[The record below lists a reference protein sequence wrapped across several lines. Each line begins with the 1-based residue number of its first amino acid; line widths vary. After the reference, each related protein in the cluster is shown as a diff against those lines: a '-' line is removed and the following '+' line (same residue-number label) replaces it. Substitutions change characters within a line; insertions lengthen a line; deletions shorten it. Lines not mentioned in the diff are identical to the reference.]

1 MRKVK
6 FRVVADTDIGK
17 TKQKNQDSLLVKH
30 ACHPDGTGEVL
41 LAVLCDGMGGLSRGE
56 QASASVIRAF
66 ENWFEKD
73 FRKLVERDSLPPEMI
88 LEQWKALLE
97 YENQKMRNSSSRAQP
112 MGTTCTAVLLIENT
126 IAMIHVGDTRLYRFG
141 ENGEDGTQLT
151 TDHTFVAGEIAA
163 GRMTPSEAAVDR
175 RRNLLIQCVGASVQI
190 RPQMFVQPLSPGSY
204 LLCSDGFRHEV
215 SIEEMSRAV
224 GPKLALKKMKTAVR
238 QLIET
243 SMTRGEKD
251 NISAILIQVECID
264 KRCL

>member
-1 MRKVK
+1 MQKVK

-56 QASASVIRAF
+56 QASAAVIRAF
-66 ENWFEKD
+66 ESWFAKD
-73 FRKLVERDSLPPEMI
+73 FRKLVEQDSLSSELI
-88 LEQWKALLE
+88 LEQWSALLE

-126 IAMIHVGDTRLYRFG
+126 ITMIHVGDTRLYRFG
-141 ENGEDGTQLT
+141 ENAKDGIQLT

-175 RRNLLIQCVGASVQI
+175 RRNLLTQCVGASVRI
-190 RPQMFVQPLSPGSY
+190 RPQMIVQPLLTGSY

-215 SIEEMSRAV
+215 SVEEMRDVLGHELA
-224 GPKLALKKMKTAVR
+224 PKQMKAAVR
-238 QLIET
+238 QLIELGK
-243 SMTRGEKD
+243 TRGEKD
-251 NISAILIQVECID
+251 NISAILIQTEYTD
-264 KRCL
+264 KRYL